1 MGVPEGRMAE
11 RLRRLVLGDH
21 GEITAQLQREV
32 AELRAALR
40 DPAMVRALIIEA
52 LYEEARSAPAE
63 VAAAL
68 RPAMEGMLPQPQ
80 AEQRSRHR
88 WPWLSGTTALA
99 ITAVVAVLSQ
109 ANVAA
114 VSSASARASAP
125 LAPGAVSAHVPVST
139 IWEDLSM
146 GFGLGQAHVADGKLA
161 REVDRRLASCNELA
175 GARIHFSVKDGWV
188 WLRGEATASGRAA
201 ADRSLADLGD
211 GVLVVNQLTVVPPQS
226 QLSAR

>member
-1 MGVPEGRMAE
+1 
-11 RLRRLVLGDH
+11 
-21 GEITAQLQREV
+21 
-32 AELRAALR
+32 
-40 DPAMVRALIIEA
+40 
-52 LYEEARSAPAE
+52 
-63 VAAAL
+63 L
-68 RPAMEGMLPQPQ
+68 RPAMEGMLQQPQ

-88 WPWLSGTTALA
+88 WPWVSGTTALA

-114 VSSASARASAP
+114 VSSASARASTPPA
-125 LAPGAVSAHVPVST
+125 SAHVPIST
-139 IWEDLSM
+139 VWEDLSM
-146 GFGLGQAHVADGKLA
+146 GFGLGQAHVADGELA

-188 WLRGEATASGRAA
+188 WLRGEATARGRSA
-201 ADRSLADLGD
+201 ADRALADLGD

>member
-1 MGVPEGRMAE
+1 MRGVPEGRMAE

-32 AELRAALR
+32 AELRTALR

-68 RPAMEGMLPQPQ
+68 RPAVEGMLQQPR
-80 AEQRSRHR
+80 AGQRSRHR
-88 WPWLSGTTALA
+88 WPWLSGATAVA

-114 VSSASARASAP
+114 ISSASASAAAGTGA
-125 LAPGAVSAHVPVST
+125 APAAPVPIST
-139 IWEDLSM
+139 VWEDLSM
-146 GFGLGQAHVADGKLA
+146 GFGLGQASVADTELA
-161 REVDRRLASCNELA
+161 REVDRRLATCSELA

-188 WLRGEATASGRAA
+188 WLRGETTASGRAA
-201 ADRSLADLGD
+201 ADRALADLGN